1 MLDKILYYTD
11 CNIVGGAEQYLL
23 TVFEKIDRNKWQI
36 VLAYH
41 PSDEISSF
49 LNRVRELNIETVPV
63 PKVRG
68 YMVVYDIWK
77 FTKIVRSIG
86 PSIFHANLNW
96 PLSCTYGI
104 IAAYLSRVKIIVAT
118 QHLYSDIGS
127 RLSNLVQRIVSRLVN
142 RYVSVSSHI
151 ATSMKEHI
159 SPGTKIKVIHNGI
172 IIQKFSGLNSK
183 RGDRNAYSGLIPK
196 QNSPIILTV
205 ARLHKQKG
213 HKYLL
218 EASKMFDNA
227 NFVFAGD
234 GPERDNL
241 EAYAREIQVDDR
253 IKFLG
258 HREDIPT
265 LINGC
270 DLFVLPSLF
279 EGLPLTIMEAMAAG
293 KPVIASDIPGI
304 DDEVIQDE
312 TGLLV
317 PKESPEALGEAIK
330 SLLSNPE
337 YAKRLGSAGRIRANE
352 EFSAET
358 MIIRLEDLYE
368 ELIKTGIKY

>member
-1 MLDKILYYTD
+1 MPHKILYYTD
-11 CNIVGGAEQYLL
+11 CDTVGGAEQYLL

-49 LNRVRELNIETVPV
+49 VNKVRELNIETVSIP
-63 PKVRG
+63 PVRG
-68 YMVVYDIWK
+68 YSDLYNIWK
-77 FTKIVRSIG
+77 FIKILRSIR

-104 IAAYLSRVKIIVAT
+104 IAAFLARVKIIVAT
-118 QHLYSDIGS
+118 QHLYSDTGS
-127 RLSNLVQRIVSRLVN
+127 RLSNLIQRIVSRLVN

-151 ATSMKEHI
+151 AKSMKEHI
-159 SPGTKIKVIHNGI
+159 SPDIKVDVIHNGI
-172 IIQKFSGLNSK
+172 MLQKYSGVNSTNGGLDVFSGLK
-183 RGDRNAYSGLIPK
+183 TK
-196 QNSPIILTV
+196 QNFLIILTV
-205 ARLHKQKG
+205 ARLNKQKG

-218 EASKMFDNA
+218 EAAGMVDYA

-241 EAYAREIQVDDR
+241 EAYARKLQIDDR

-258 HREDIPT
+258 HREDTPT

-279 EGLPLTIMEAMAAG
+279 EGLPLTIIEAMAAG

-304 DDEVIQDE
+304 DEEVIQDE

-317 PKESPEALGEAIK
+317 PKENPEALGAAIN

-337 YAKRLGSAGRIRANE
+337 YAQRLGSAGRIRANE
-352 EFSAET
+352 EFSADK
-358 MIIRLEDLYE
+358 MVKRISDIYE
-368 ELIKTGIKY
+368 ELIGS